1 MAITTSPAIPANAMT
16 PAAWDTLNS
25 DYATAYQNALKG
37 GQTDATWAK
46 SPEFLGFQNRTLE
59 GVGNTYDTSKLQ
71 SDIASMSGGFDNPIY
86 GDNFRKIVGAEQ
98 DRLSF
103 LNGQNSIPEPVPT
116 PMPSMQNYSQ
126 SSDPAYRNPL
136 IAALRANSPAP
147 ARQASGIEDI
157 STGKIFN
164 TPKDATWVDSPQRVR
179 DKAGNGGTTS
189 TAGGTNTTAGTNTTG
204 GTKTPPPNPANNWI
218 NDPVISEPYVSPGP
232 KSKTYQTNWDDLN
245 ATYASD
251 YAKSQAAGITP
262 QEWANSPK
270 FKAYQTEV
278 INRAANTFD
287 TDKLASD
294 IASMEQGFDNPVYG
308 DNFRKI
314 VAAEKARLAY
324 LISTKQGGPGQGDQP
339 ASEGP

>member
-1 MAITTSPAIPANAMT
+1 MAITTGQAT
-16 PAAWDTLNS
+16 P
-25 DYATAYQNALKG
+25 
-37 GQTDATWAK
+37 
-46 SPEFLGFQNRTLE
+46 
-59 GVGNTYDTSKLQ
+59 
-71 SDIASMSGGFDNPIY
+71 
-86 GDNFRKIVGAEQ
+86 
-98 DRLSF
+98 
-103 LNGQNSIPEPVPT
+103 
-116 PMPSMQNYSQ
+116 NYSQ
-126 SSDPAYRNPL
+126 SFSPAYGNPL

-204 GTKTPPPNPANNWI
+204 GAGTTGGTNTTGGAGTTANNWI
-218 NDPVISEPYVSPGP
+218 TDPVISAPYVSPGP

-245 ATYASD
+245 STYADD
-251 YAKSQAAGITP
+251 YTKAKASGVTDAD
-262 QEWANSPK
+262 WANSPK

-314 VAAEKARLAY
+314 VAAEKARLEY
-324 LISTKQGGPGQGDQP
+324 LTRTGQGGPGQGEQEFETDY
-339 ASEGP
+339 A

>member
-1 MAITTSPAIPANAMT
+1 MATTTGPAIPANAMT

-37 GQTDATWAK
+37 GQTDATCAK

-98 DRLSF
+98 NRLSF
-103 LNGQNSIPEPVPT
+103 LNGQNSIPAPA
-116 PMPSMQNYSQ
+116 PMPMQNYSQ
-126 SSDPAYRNPL
+126 SSNPAYRNPL

-157 STGKIFN
+157 STGVIFN
-164 TPKDATWVDSPQRVR
+164 TPKTDYVYTPS
-179 DKAGNGGTTS
+179 GTSGTGTT
-189 TAGGTNTTAGTNTTG
+189 GTG
-204 GTKTPPPNPANNWI
+204 GTPVPKTPTPVTPVPKALPPNPANNWI
-218 NDPVISEPYVSPGP
+218 NDPNISQNYVSPGP
-232 KSKTYQTNWDDLN
+232 KSKTYQTDWDNLN
-245 ATYASD
+245 AAYAED
-251 YAKSQAAGITP
+251 YKKSQAAGVTP

-270 FKAYQTEV
+270 FKAFQTEV

-294 IASMEQGFDNPVYG
+294 IAAMEKGFDDPIYG

-314 VAAEKARLAY
+314 VAAEKVRLEY
-324 LISTKQGGPGQGDQP
+324 LKKTNQGGPGQGVQP
-339 ASEGP
+339 QDEYTT